1 MFEDPEYQD
10 ILRMRNA
17 NIKIPS
23 ADTISWDLREVYTMV
38 KKQVKMLLQVC
49 YSLV

>member
-10 ILRMRNA
+10 ILRMMNA
-17 NIKIPS
+17 NVKIPS
-23 ADTISWDLREVYTMV
+23 ADTISQDLREVYTMV
-38 KKQVKMLLQVC
+38 KKQVKTLLQVR